1 MVGKQKAQ
9 KDNSERW
16 LLTYSDLMNL
26 LLILFIVLYSISQ
39 VDQKKMEQV
48 AQAIRSGFNNDG
60 KSLNVGEG
68 KSSKAGSYNGASSKS
83 SSTASSAVSVASSA
97 ASLAGQYDKLYQSI
111 MSLIVKNN
119 LNDRVTVQLN
129 KSGVI
134 ISLNNNVLFTPG
146 SAELSTDSVSL
157 IVSIGNVLKNIDYSQ
172 IIVEG
177 YTDSDPIHTALYKDN
192 RDLSSERAN
201 NVSRILQYNCG
212 ISPELISALGYGEYH
227 PVAPNDTPENKAK
240 NRRVVITILKPQL
253 DADTYVSLD
262 GLASTVSSAESQSGS
277 SAASAA
283 SSSQSASSTSG

>member
-1 MVGKQKAQ
+1 

-192 RDLSSERAN
+192 RDLS
-201 NVSRILQYNCG
+201 
-212 ISPELISALGYGEYH
+212 
-227 PVAPNDTPENKAK
+227 
-240 NRRVVITILKPQL
+240 
-253 DADTYVSLD
+253 
-262 GLASTVSSAESQSGS
+262 
-277 SAASAA
+277 
-283 SSSQSASSTSG
+283 